1 MADCKRAIVVTSFG
15 TSYNEN
21 RAKTIEAIERQA
33 AEEFPGWDIRRAFTS
48 RMIIKKI
55 LERDGER
62 IDYISD
68 AMERLVSEGYGQV
81 VVQPTHIMNGTEYDD
96 VVRIVADHCGNIPV
110 LRMGKPLLTTTED
123 YDELV
128 EALEKSLL
136 KEVAD
141 DEALVLMGH
150 GSEHYA
156 NATYSQLQIKL
167 WLAGHDDVFVT
178 TVEGYPEFDDTI
190 RLMEGCGKKKA
201 VLFPLMVVA
210 GDHANNDMAGD
221 EDDSLKST
229 ATRSAASSGAW
240 VSTPSSGSSSWTTS
254 GTRSPRSDPRPDEK
268 AGATPHPN
276 LSQRSRA
283 TMAVASSPRG

>member
-1 MADCKRAIVVTSFG
+1 MADGKRAIVVTSFG

-33 AEEFPGWDIRRAFTS
+33 VEGFPDWDIRRAFTS

-96 VVRIVADHCGNIPV
+96 VVRIVSEHCGNIPT
-110 LRMGKPLLTTTED
+110 LRMGKPLLTTVED

-128 EALEKSLL
+128 EALERSLL

-141 DEALVLMGH
+141 DEILVLMGH

-178 TVEGYPEFDDTI
+178 TVEGYPEFDDTV
-190 RLMEGCGKKKA
+190 RLMEGCDKRKV

-221 EDDSLKST
+221 EEDSLKSVLESQGYEV
-229 ATRSAASSGAW
+229 RCIVRGMGEYPEFRELFMDHIRAAVDSI
-240 VSTPSSGSSSWTTS
+240 
-254 GTRSPRSDPRPDEK
+254 
-268 AGATPHPN
+268 
-276 LSQRSRA
+276 
-283 TMAVASSPRG
+283 

>member
-21 RAKTIEAIERQA
+21 RAKTIEAIERQT

-221 EDDSLKST
+221 EDDSLKSVLESHGYEVRCIVRGMGEYPEFRELFMDHIRD
-229 ATRSAASSGAW
+229 A
-240 VSTPSSGSSSWTTS
+240 VS
-254 GTRSPRSDPRPDEK
+254 K
-268 AGATPHPN
+268 I
-276 LSQRSRA
+276 
-283 TMAVASSPRG
+283 